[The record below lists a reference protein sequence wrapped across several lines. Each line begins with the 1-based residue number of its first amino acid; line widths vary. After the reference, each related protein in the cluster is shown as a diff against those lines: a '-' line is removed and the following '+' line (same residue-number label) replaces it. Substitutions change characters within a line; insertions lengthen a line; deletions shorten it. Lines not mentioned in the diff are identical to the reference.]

1 MTKPTIFKSTDT
13 VWPPAPHL
21 FKGGWKFSKLAYTG
35 ARDIAK
41 KLGVGFIGGI
51 ILKRGM
57 TCFVRN
63 ALSMN
68 WLPDWPVLIDC
79 PQLVKAHVEENK
91 RR

>member
-41 KLGVGFIGGI
+41 KLGGWIY
-51 ILKRGM
+51 RGYYFEKGDDM
-57 TCFVRN
+57 F
-63 ALSMN
+63 SS
-68 WLPDWPVLIDC
+68 
-79 PQLVKAHVEENK
+79 
-91 RR
+91 